1 MSLSPPKWLHEKDRK
16 TANIIRNNG
25 LANMLGEA
33 LDSLGKSRIFYLVC
47 ICLDA
52 ICRKK
57 TACEGGA
64 RSCGFGCEVLSY
76 TNYRQKAS

>member
-52 ICRKK
+52 VCRKK
-57 TACEGGA
+57 LHVK
-64 RSCGFGCEVLSY
+64 EVQEVAVSVA
-76 TNYRQKAS
+76 KC